1 MVVVIVLGTVE
12 MTGVLLDVIV
22 DEDDDDDEDG
32 ASSVLPPAGCSCEEE
47 VLVTEVAGTVVA
59 GTVVVVMV
67 GVVGVE
73 MSSCTVGRI
82 ETVEERTS
90 TAPPLS
96 RPSISVSSAV
106 ASCSVCCETGNKW
119 RVTSQG
125 NDKKNDPSSQQ
136 LNTPSL

>member
-12 MTGVLLDVIV
+12 MTGVLLDVTV

-32 ASSVLPPAGCSCEEE
+32 ASSVLPPVGCSCEEG
-47 VLVTEVAGTVVA
+47 LVMEVAGTVVA

-73 MSSCTVGRI
+73 MSSCTVGRM

-96 RPSISVSSAV
+96 SPSISVNSAV

-119 RVTSQG
+119 RVSSQG
-125 NDKKNDPSSQQ
+125 NDKKNDQSSQQ